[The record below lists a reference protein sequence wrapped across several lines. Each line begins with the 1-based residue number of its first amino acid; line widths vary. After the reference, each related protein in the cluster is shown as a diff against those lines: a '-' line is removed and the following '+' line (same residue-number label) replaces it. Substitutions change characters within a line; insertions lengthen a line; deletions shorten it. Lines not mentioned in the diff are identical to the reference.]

1 MRDIAA
7 FHQAVVRAYSSAAA
21 AGNAA
26 AGPEEA
32 LAVIT
37 GTLPRLLG
45 DKESHLQP
53 GNLKEGE
60 KQQFACGCFVV
71 TPDGKFNFL
80 VAPVNFGPTQRH
92 MKIDITLGH
101 PGSVVKNKQPLLL
114 ANTDTHATFVKIL
127 ETFRAGSAVFAPLM
141 WGRDALGVI
150 ICASQARN
158 TFSEADLEVHAAF
171 GHLAAALWIAHRGPA
186 YLDKLIPGA

>member
-1 MRDIAA
+1 MRDMAA
-7 FHQAVVRAYSSAAA
+7 FHQEVVRAYSSAAG

-71 TPDGKFNFL
+71 TPDGKSNL
-80 VAPVNFGPTQRH
+80 LLAPINFGPTQRH
-92 MKIDITLGH
+92 MKIDVNLGH
-101 PGSVVKNKQPLLL
+101 PGWVVQNKKPLLL
-114 ANTDTHATFVKIL
+114 ANTDTHPTFVKIL
-127 ETFRAGSAVFAPLM
+127 ETFRAGSAVFAPVMRGPQL
-141 WGRDALGVI
+141 LGQI

-158 TFSEADLEVHAAF
+158 TFCEVDLEVHVAF
-171 GHLAAALWIAHRGPA
+171 GHLAAALWMAHRGPE
-186 YLDKLIPGA
+186 YLNKLAA

>member
-7 FHQAVVRAYSSAAA
+7 FHQEVIRGFGQAAA

-37 GTLPRLLG
+37 DTLTRLLG

-60 KQQFACGCFVV
+60 KQQFACGCFFV
-71 TPDGKFNFL
+71 TPDEKSNL
-80 VAPVNFGPTQRH
+80 LLAPINFGPSQRH
-92 MKIDITLGH
+92 MKIDVKLGH
-101 PGSVVKNKQPLLL
+101 PGWVVQNKKPLLL
-114 ANTDTHATFVKIL
+114 ANTDTHSMFVRIL

-141 WGRDALGVI
+141 LGPEILGVI

-158 TFSEADLEVHAAF
+158 TYCEADLEVHVAF
-171 GHLAAALWIAHRGPA
+171 GHLAAALWMAHRGPA
-186 YLDKLIPGA
+186 YLNKLAG